1 MSGRTGQPGTTP
13 TGTPMSR
20 TRHQATETAW
30 DSTWTGSQTGLTEA
44 APTQLPIFVK
54 FEHKLLK

>member
-13 TGTPMSR
+13 TGTPRSR
-20 TRHQATETAW
+20 TRTETAW
-30 DSTWTGSQTGLTEA
+30 DSTWTGAQTGLTET